1 MKTLLN
7 LASATVEATQKRAA
21 RKAELFAK
29 RAVLFA
35 LAGVLA
41 LMAVIYF
48 SVAAYTA
55 FSLAFGPVAAG
66 LWIGGILLVIAGLLI
81 LIAVLLIREKKT
93 APIRQQ
99 VAPEEQALLAMLNE
113 NKELKPYMP
122 LIALAL
128 GVFAG
133 RR

>member
-1 MKTLLN
+1 MKALLN
-7 LASATVEATQKRAA
+7 LASVSIEATQKRAA
-21 RKAELFAK
+21 RKAEQFAK
-29 RAVLFA
+29 RAALFA
-35 LAGVLA
+35 LAGVLV

-48 SVAAYTA
+48 SIAAYTA
-55 FSLAFGPVAAG
+55 FAQAFGPVAAG
-66 LWIGGILLVIAGLLI
+66 LWIGGILLVIAGLII
-81 LIAVLLIREKKT
+81 LIAVLLVREKKPPART
-93 APIRQQ
+93 ITSD
-99 VAPEEQALLAMLNE
+99 EQALLAALDE